1 MLLKSNLKT
10 GENMPIVKK
19 IVEIGGSKAV
29 FLPKS
34 WLEFWEQK
42 HGCKIEKIAMEVN
55 TVLKIYPITPK
66 PKPKGGEKT

>member
-1 MLLKSNLKT
+1 
-10 GENMPIVKK
+10 MPIVKK

-66 PKPKGGEKT
+66 PKGGEKQHG